1 MTDATAESGPAEGCN
16 EVVLQG
22 RVSAAAEE
30 RVLPSGD
37 AVWTF
42 RVVVPRGDQ
51 RGRATIDTIDCAVWA
66 GRARR
71 TVAGLAAGDQVS
83 VTGALRR
90 RFFRAGGATVSR
102 VEVEVATLRVL
113 RKAVA
118 KGGVT
123 RRAASA

>member
-1 MTDATAESGPAEGCN
+1 MTDATAEGGPAEGCN

-22 RVSAAAEE
+22 RVSVAAEE

-42 RVVVPRGDQ
+42 RLVVPRGDQ
-51 RGRATIDTIDCAVWA
+51 RGRATIDTIDCAVWS

-71 TVAGLAAGDQVS
+71 TAAGLAAGDQVS
-83 VTGALRR
+83 LTGALRR
-90 RFFRAGGATVSR
+90 RFFRSGGATVSR

-113 RKAVA
+113 RKAGAA
-118 KGGVT
+118 KGVT
-123 RRAASA
+123 RRGASA